1 MTLRVGVIGAG
12 YWGRNIVRNLS
23 EAPGA
28 EPVAV
33 ADLSEERLERLRKR
47 FPAVRMTT
55 DHHELLDDS
64 KIDAICIATPVGTH
78 RTIAE
83 EAFDTEKQGFVDK
96 PLAGTV
102 ADAEAIVRAAE
113 RAGKTLMVGHTFV
126 YNPAVVRVKEILEAD
141 GIGRIHYIDSQRVN
155 LGLHQ
160 FDINVLWD
168 LGPHDISITLY
179 WLDEEPSWVQC
190 MGACYVQPSIE
201 DVVFLMIGF
210 PSGAIAHAHLSW
222 LAPSKLRTMTVIGSR
237 KMVVYDDVQAV
248 EKVKVYDHGVE
259 KLSGDDLRRSYRARD
274 IHSPRIDVTQALQL
288 EMRHFV
294 ECVRD
299 GTKPRSGG
307 EVGLRVVRVLEAGIG
322 SRRSRGAC
330 DAYPPGAG
338 RPAPPPPPRR
348 RPRRPPAAPHSAPP
362 PRPAPARV

>member
-12 YWGRNIVRNLS
+12 YWGPNIVRNLS

-47 FPAVRMTT
+47 FPAVRMTR

-64 KIDAICIATPVGTH
+64 KVDAICIATPVGTH

-83 EAFDTEKQGFVDK
+83 EAFAAGKHVFVEK

-113 RAGKTLMVGHTFV
+113 RACKTLMVGHTFV

-237 KMVVYDDVQAV
+237 KMVVYDDVQAG
-248 EKVKVYDHGVE
+248 EKVKLYDQGVE
-259 KLSGDDLRRSYRARD
+259 KLSGEELRRSYRAGD
-274 IHSPRIDVTQALQL
+274 IHSPRIAVTEPLLLEMSHFIECIREGKRPRSDGEAGPNVVRALQAG
-288 EMRHFV
+288 MRSL
-294 ECVRD
+294 R
-299 GTKPRSGG
+299 TGG
-307 EVGLRVVRVLEAGIG
+307 
-322 SRRSRGAC
+322 
-330 DAYPPGAG
+330 
-338 RPAPPPPPRR
+338 
-348 RPRRPPAAPHSAPP
+348 
-362 PRPAPARV
+362 ARVAYRPEAVRA